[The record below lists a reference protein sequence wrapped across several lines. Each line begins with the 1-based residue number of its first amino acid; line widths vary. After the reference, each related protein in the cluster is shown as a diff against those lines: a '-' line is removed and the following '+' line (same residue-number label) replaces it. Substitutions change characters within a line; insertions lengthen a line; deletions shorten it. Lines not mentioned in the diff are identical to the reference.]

1 MGEQIRIGTRDSKL
15 SLAQAMLVIQAIEKA
30 CPGSRPQLV
39 CRKTAGDKLLD
50 RPLVDFGG
58 KGAFVSEFE
67 EGLLRG
73 EIDFAVHSA
82 KDLPM
87 ELADG
92 LGILGVLPREDRL
105 DVLVTLKGKKAKG
118 TVSIGTASLRRS
130 LQIKELGKALWPGCQ
145 VCPRLLRGNVLT
157 RLDKLEQGLYD
168 GIVLAAAGLKRLDI
182 QGIREGRYEYRVFS
196 EEEMI
201 PAGGQ
206 GIIAVEGRR
215 DDRLN
220 WIIRRIIHQETM
232 EELLV
237 ERMALKR
244 LNAGCHEPVGV
255 SCRRDEDGFLV
266 LDGFYGKGGVLLR
279 ARAEEKE
286 CLESTGKERM
296 EQMALLLAGRLGA
309 ANLA

>member
-1 MGEQIRIGTRDSKL
+1 
-15 SLAQAMLVIQAIEKA
+15 
-30 CPGSRPQLV
+30 
-39 CRKTAGDKLLD
+39 
-50 RPLVDFGG
+50 
-58 KGAFVSEFE
+58 
-67 EGLLRG
+67 
-73 EIDFAVHSA
+73 
-82 KDLPM
+82 
-87 ELADG
+87 
-92 LGILGVLPREDRL
+92 
-105 DVLVTLKGKKAKG
+105 
-118 TVSIGTASLRRS
+118 
-130 LQIKELGKALWPGCQ
+130 
-145 VCPRLLRGNVLT
+145 
-157 RLDKLEQGLYD
+157 
-168 GIVLAAAGLKRLDI
+168 
-182 QGIREGRYEYRVFS
+182 
-196 EEEMI
+196 MI

-220 WIIRRIIHQETM
+220 WIIRKISHQETM